1 MKIREPSS
9 ADMTRMALTEKR
21 EREPGIVV
29 VLLVLFWWFLGGLL
43 DLGWSDGL
51 EVGWIVPGRVAGMMF
66 RWSSQ
71 LVNLQG
77 AFSLTF
83 DVMP

>member
-29 VLLVLFWWFLGGLL
+29 VSGGFI
-43 DLGWSDGL
+43 GFG
-51 EVGWIVPGRVAGMMF
+51 VV
-66 RWSSQ
+66 RW
-71 LVNLQG
+71 
-77 AFSLTF
+77 T
-83 DVMP
+83 